1 MFSVSNLLSIDHIL
15 LKLGTLY
22 LLQLYTELYIKSL
35 FYLMTLSSFF
45 NLLFRA
51 SPTGE
56 YSNLAC
62 STTPGLYPK
71 SSSVKYSYLFNCLDD
86 NAEGLDVSLSKSY

>member
-56 YSNLAC
+56 YS
-62 STTPGLYPK
+62 TTPGLYPK

-86 NAEGLDVSLSKSY
+86 NAEGLAVSLSKSY

>member
-35 FYLMTLSSFF
+35 FYLMNLLSFF
-45 NLLFRA
+45 NPLFTA
-51 SPTGE
+51 SPNGE
-56 YSNLAC
+56 YSHLVC
-62 STTPGLYPK
+62 STTPGLYAN
-71 SSSVKYSYLFNCLDD
+71 SSPVKYSYLSRSLDD
-86 NAEGLDVSLSKSY
+86 KAEILAASLTKSY